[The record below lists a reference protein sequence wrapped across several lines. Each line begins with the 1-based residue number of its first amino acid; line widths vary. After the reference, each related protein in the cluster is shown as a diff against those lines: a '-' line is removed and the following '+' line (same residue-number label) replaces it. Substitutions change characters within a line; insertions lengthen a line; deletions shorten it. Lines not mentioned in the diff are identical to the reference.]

1 MINTTEKKFKE
12 EKNLKKAFSFISE
25 FRGDEITPIVLFN
38 GLKGKRK
45 FIFEGGSTEGKFG
58 RYSFLGENS
67 YKEIGGESLKDID
80 EIKKYSSIDFLVDS
94 NPFTFKGG
102 AIGYMGYDSIAL
114 YEKKLKFKN
123 KDDLDIPTIRF
134 NFYDRYLCY
143 DHFTNKVYVV
153 NTIFKDDTRS
163 FDEIEKEQEDYLRKI
178 LSSYIPVQRNRPP
191 KKEIVL
197 TYSTS
202 REDHKKR
209 IEKVKEYIK
218 NGDIFQAVVSRRMY
232 CNTRKEP
239 LEIYRALR
247 ESNPSP
253 YMFLIDYD
261 DYQIIG
267 SSPESLVSVRGNIV
281 STNPIAGSRKRGKT
295 DEEDSLFEKELLEDE
310 KERAEHVM
318 LVDLG
323 RNDIGKISEIGTVEV
338 KDFMKVQKFSHIMHI
353 TTTITGKLR
362 EDKSC
367 FDALASCLPAGTL
380 SGAPKIRAMEI
391 IEELE
396 NRKRGIYGGAIGYFA
411 FGGDMD
417 MCIAI
422 RTLVLKEKVAYL
434 QAGGGL
440 VYDSD
445 AENECLEIENKLA
458 ALMEAL
464 R

>member
-1 MINTTEKKFKE
+1 MISMTDVKFKE
-12 EKNLKKAFSFISE
+12 KKEGKKAFSFISE
-25 FRGDEITPIVLFN
+25 FRGDVVTPISLFN
-38 GLKGKRK
+38 GLNGSRK
-45 FIFEGGSTEGKFG
+45 FIFEGGSKEGHFG
-58 RYSFLGENS
+58 RYSFLGENP
-67 YKEIGGESLKDID
+67 YKEVKGETLKEIE
-80 EIKKYSSIDFLVDS
+80 EIKKEVSIEFDVSS

-114 YEKKLKFKN
+114 YEKRLNFKN
-123 KDDLDIPTIRF
+123 EDDLKVPTIRF
-134 NFYDRYLCY
+134 NFYKRYLCY
-143 DHFTNKVYVV
+143 DHLTNQVYVV
-153 NTIFKDDTRS
+153 DTIFNDDDRG
-163 FDEIEKEQEDYLRKI
+163 FDEIRNSQEEYLEKI
-178 LSSYIPVQRNRPP
+178 LNSYIAVQTKRAP
-191 KKEIVL
+191 KKDITL
-197 TYSTS
+197 RYSTS

-209 IEKVKEYIK
+209 IEKVKEYIV

-232 CNTRKEP
+232 CDTDKEP
-239 LEIYRALR
+239 LEIYRSLR

-261 DYQIIG
+261 EYQVIG
-267 SSPESLVSVRGNIV
+267 SSPESLVSVRGNV
-281 STNPIAGSRKRGKT
+281 VATNPIAGSRKRGKD
-295 DEEDSLFEKELLEDE
+295 DEEDAALEKDLLSDE
-310 KERAEHVM
+310 KEKAEHVM

-338 KDFMKVQKFSHIMHI
+338 KDFMKIEKFSHVMHI
-353 TTTITGKLR
+353 TTKVTGQLK
-362 EDKSC
+362 KGKTC

-396 NRKRGIYGGAIGYFA
+396 NKKRGVYGGSVGYFA
-411 FGGDMD
+411 YGGDMD

-422 RTLVLKEKVAYL
+422 RTLVLKNKVAYL

-445 AENECLEIENKLA
+445 PENECLEIENKLG
-458 ALMEAL
+458 ALREAL

>member
-1 MINTTEKKFKE
+1 MISTTKKKFEE
-12 EKNLKKAFSFISE
+12 EKNMKKAFSFISE

-45 FIFEGGSTEGKFG
+45 FIFEGGSTEGKLG

-67 YKEIGGESLKDID
+67 YKEIGGESLKEID
-80 EIKKYSSIDFLVDS
+80 EIKKYVSIDFFVDS

-114 YEKKLKFKN
+114 YEKKLKFNN

-153 NTIFKDDTRS
+153 DTIFKDDTRS

-191 KKEIVL
+191 KKEIAL
-197 TYSTS
+197 AYSTS

-218 NGDIFQAVVSRRMY
+218 SGDIFQAVVSRRMY
-232 CNTRKEP
+232 CNTSKEP

-253 YMFLIDYD
+253 YMFLINYD

-267 SSPESLVSVRGNIV
+267 SSPESLVTVRGNIV

-295 DEEDSLFEKELLEDE
+295 DEEDSLLEKELLEDE

-353 TTTITGKLR
+353 TTTITGRLR
-362 EDKSC
+362 GDKSC

-396 NRKRGIYGGAIGYFA
+396 NRKRGIYGGAIGYFG

-422 RTLVLKEKVAYL
+422 RTLVLKAKVAYL

-445 AENECLEIENKLA
+445 AESECLEIENKLA